1 MTKIIDKAKLFE
13 NYGEY
18 GNEFI
23 VDIINMFF
31 EEYTKD
37 IYGIREAIMQ
47 NDAKKLDFHAHK
59 IKSSFKNF
67 SNPCTPGDLSFQLEM
82 MGKNNDLSN
91 AAAIYQELLNQT
103 AIFVEDLNEI
113 KSEVA

>member
-1 MTKIIDKAKLFE
+1 MTQIINKVKLLE

-23 VDIINMFF
+23 IDIINMFF
-31 EEYTKD
+31 EEYIKD
-37 IYGIREAIMQ
+37 IQGIREAIMQ

-67 SNPCTPGDLSFQLEM
+67 SNPCSPGDLSFQLEM

-103 AIFVEDLNEI
+103 AIFVDDLNEI
-113 KSEVA
+113 KKELI

>member
-1 MTKIIDKAKLFE
+1 MTQIINKVRLLE

-37 IYGIREAIMQ
+37 IQGMREAIIQ

-67 SNPCTPGDLSFQLEM
+67 SNPCTTGDLSFQLEM

-91 AAAIYQELLNQT
+91 AAAVYQELLNQT
-103 AIFVEDLNEI
+103 AIFIEDLNEI
-113 KSEVA
+113 KKELI